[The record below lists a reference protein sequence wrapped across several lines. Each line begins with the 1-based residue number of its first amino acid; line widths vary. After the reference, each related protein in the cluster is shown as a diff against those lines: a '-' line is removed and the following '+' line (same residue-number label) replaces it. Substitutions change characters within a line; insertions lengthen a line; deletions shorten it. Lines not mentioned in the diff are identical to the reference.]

1 MPFEN
6 STPPLATTP
15 ARTGVL
21 RREFL
26 QSLARQS
33 LLGPVL
39 LGMVAG
45 LQTGCQLW
53 REPTATTKNGPRL
66 GTLRSAPGGM
76 GLLVAVVT
84 LRPEQSEEL
93 EPLWA
98 DWDSQAI
105 GLLQRRTWDE
115 NGMRVAV
122 APNQLPG
129 PLIRVLEAEPETGGA
144 NPALRRISAES
155 PLSPTGDRTAWR
167 LTLREGQPK
176 LVGLT
181 PIYPEASWT
190 IRQASEIT
198 AGAGEQVTGLVQ
210 ISAHPSGEGQVRL
223 TLRPLLRHGKPLTR
237 VGVLDSSLALQTSQ
251 TENLLDQLRVD
262 VDLRTGQT
270 LVAGLASVPAEFG
283 VLLFGTPDVDGL
295 ERLLLLRLVHSPRET
310 EPAA

>member
-1 MPFEN
+1 MTMCSEN
-6 STPPLATTP
+6 STPPYAGSTEQRGL
-15 ARTGVL
+15 L

-26 QSLARQS
+26 GSFARLNLFGPM
-33 LLGPVL
+33 LLGL
-39 LGMVAG
+39 LAG
-45 LQTGCQLW
+45 SQSGCQFW
-53 REPTATTKNGPRL
+53 SEPAATTKNGLRL

-84 LRPEQSEEL
+84 LRPDQSEEL

-105 GLLQRRTWDE
+105 GLLQRRVWDE

-129 PLIRVLEAEPETGGA
+129 PLLRVLESEPETGET

-155 PLSPTGDRTAWR
+155 PLSSTGDRTAWR

-176 LVGLT
+176 LVGMT
-181 PIYPEASWT
+181 PVYPEASWT
-190 IRQASEIT
+190 IRQPSGVT
-198 AGAGEQVTGLVQ
+198 AGAGEQVTGLIQVT
-210 ISAHPSGEGQVRL
+210 ANPSSEGQVRL

-251 TENLLDQLRVD
+251 TENLLDPLRID

-270 LVAGLASVPAEFG
+270 LVAGLASVPAELG

-295 ERLLLLRLVHSPRET
+295 ERLLLLRLIHSPGESET
-310 EPAA
+310 

>member
-1 MPFEN
+1 MPPEN
-6 STPPLATTP
+6 STPPLATAP
-15 ARTGVL
+15 ARSGLL

-26 QSLARQS
+26 ARLARQS
-33 LLGPVL
+33 VCGPLLLGL
-39 LGMVAG
+39 IAG
-45 LQTGCQLW
+45 SQTGCRLW
-53 REPTATTKNGPRL
+53 SEPAATSKTGLRL

-84 LRPEQSEEL
+84 LRPEQSQEL
-93 EPLWA
+93 EPLWG

-105 GLLQRRTWDE
+105 GLLQRRVWDE

-129 PLIRVLEAEPETGGA
+129 PLLRVLEAEPESGEV

-155 PLSPTGDRTAWR
+155 SLSPTGDRTAWR

-190 IRQASEIT
+190 IRQSSGVT

-210 ISAHPSGEGQVRL
+210 VTAHPSGEGQVRL
-223 TLRPLLRHGKPLTR
+223 TLRPLLRHGKSLTR

-251 TENLLDQLRVD
+251 TENLLDPLRID

-270 LVAGLASVPAEFG
+270 LVAGLAATPAELG

-295 ERLLLLRLVHSPRET
+295 ERLLLLRLIHTPG
-310 EPAA
+310 A